1 MNGFNTGW
9 YLIYTR
15 PRHEK
20 KVYGQL
26 IERSINSYLPLKK
39 TLKTWH
45 DRKKYVDE
53 PLFPSYVF
61 VQLENG
67 EDYYRCMQTDGYLY
81 YVRSGKS
88 VARINDALI
97 NNLKLTVNDE
107 NEIQVSERYFEPGKQ
122 LTITRGVLAGLSC
135 EVVRH
140 DGKEKLLV
148 RVELLN
154 RSVLMTLPEKNLI
167 AI

>member
-1 MNGFNTGW
+1 MKGFNTGW

-26 IERSINSYLPLKK
+26 IERNIDSYLPLKK

-61 VQLENG
+61 VQPGND
-67 EDYYRCMQTDGYLY
+67 EDYYWCMQTDGYLY

-88 VARINDALI
+88 VARISDALVK
-97 NNLKLTVNDE
+97 NLKLAINDE
-107 NEIQVSERYFEPGKQ
+107 NEIQVS
-122 LTITRGVLAGLSC
+122 
-135 EVVRH
+135 
-140 DGKEKLLV
+140 
-148 RVELLN
+148 
-154 RSVLMTLPEKNLI
+154 
-167 AI
+167 

>member
-1 MNGFNTGW
+1 MKGFNTGW

-26 IERSINSYLPLKK
+26 IERNIDSYLPLKK

-61 VQLENG
+61 VQPGND
-67 EDYYRCMQTDGYLY
+67 EDYYWCMQTDGYLY

-88 VARINDALI
+88 VARISDALVK
-97 NNLKLTVNDE
+97 NLKLAINDE

-122 LTITRGVLAGLSC
+122 LTITHGVLAGLSC

-140 DGKEKLLV
+140 EGKEKLLV

-154 RSVLMTLPEKNLI
+154 RSVLMTLPEKYLM